1 MQDMDNDFDFVK
13 NYYNSLYKGREYG
26 YSVQFD
32 IWLKKYLSYIP
43 KGIVLE
49 LGVGTGKNIDFLIE
63 NDFVVEGI
71 DLSDVAIDRL
81 NEMYKDEKCTFWVED
96 ITKFDIPKQKYSLI
110 ICSMVLSHL
119 SEVQILELTRKIKE
133 GLITGGCV
141 YLSTMSKD
149 DPMNNHSIIDKAVL
163 LNNKKFNVANLKR
176 TFLDR
181 NQIKEYFNELD
192 IIELADIYQKEP
204 KRITS
209 TKYFGVIMYFGR
221 KT

>member
-1 MQDMDNDFDFVK
+1 
-13 NYYNSLYKGREYG
+13 
-26 YSVQFD
+26 
-32 IWLKKYLSYIP
+32 
-43 KGIVLE
+43 
-49 LGVGTGKNIDFLIE
+49 
-63 NDFVVEGI
+63 
-71 DLSDVAIDRL
+71 
-81 NEMYKDEKCTFWVED
+81 
-96 ITKFDIPKQKYSLI
+96 
-110 ICSMVLSHL
+110 MVLSHL

>member
-1 MQDMDNDFDFVK
+1 MDNDFDFVK

-81 NEMYKDEKCTFWVED
+81 NEMYKDEKCTFRVED

>member
-1 MQDMDNDFDFVK
+1 MDNDFDFVK

-81 NEMYKDEKCTFWVED
+81 NEMYKNEKCTFRVED